1 MILSLKLLENKM
13 ADDEDDVFVAEERYG
28 SSSVQRK
35 FKFTDE
41 SRDVKK
47 YGDHKPFFGSSLK
60 MFFKSAFLPQG
71 YPESVSKDYLTYQFW
86 DTVQAFCSS
95 ITGTLATQAMLKG
108 YGVGDES
115 ATALAATMTWIL
127 RSGTGMVGSILFAWM
142 QGSNLDCNAKKWRL
156 FADIMND
163 LAILV
168 ELISPYFKAYFTL
181 LACLSSVA
189 KSIVG
194 VAGGS
199 TRAALTQHQARRDN
213 MADVAAKDGSQ
224 ETLVNLMALLAG
236 LVITPLVTGHTLLTW
251 VLFIIFTFLHLYANY
266 CAVSSVVM
274 ETLNTTR
281 LQIVTNEFLR
291 TGHVLSPDEV
301 GKMEPVI
308 FGSTTGER
316 LKINLGS
323 PFTSVIQ
330 SIQDFRAALPNSKE
344 SRYLMRVNFNASTTS
359 GVVNIVLHESA
370 ESIDFIQSCF
380 QAAVI
385 DHVIRTPLPPVES
398 PFKTRTGARAM
409 EALHNF
415 WWEECLQTAD
425 LTWDLIAQAHNFT
438 LHTFPD
444 FLAGL
449 ERSGWVTSRTHL
461 GPDEWRSVWNASG
474 VEPKKKI

>member
-1 MILSLKLLENKM
+1 L
-13 ADDEDDVFVAEERYG
+13 
-28 SSSVQRK
+28 Q
-35 FKFTDE
+35 
-41 SRDVKK
+41 
-47 YGDHKPFFGSSLK
+47 
-60 MFFKSAFLPQG
+60 SAFLPQG

-108 YGVGDES
+108 YGVGNES

-308 FGSTTGER
+308 FG
-316 LKINLGS
+316 KCC
-323 PFTSVIQ
+323 
-330 SIQDFRAALPNSKE
+330 
-344 SRYLMRVNFNASTTS
+344 
-359 GVVNIVLHESA
+359 H
-370 ESIDFIQSCF
+370 
-380 QAAVI
+380 
-385 DHVIRTPLPPVES
+385 
-398 PFKTRTGARAM
+398 
-409 EALHNF
+409 
-415 WWEECLQTAD
+415 
-425 LTWDLIAQAHNFT
+425 
-438 LHTFPD
+438 
-444 FLAGL
+444 
-449 ERSGWVTSRTHL
+449 WVYEKLS
-461 GPDEWRSVWNASG
+461 
-474 VEPKKKI
+474 